1 MCPLLILTLP
11 DFPASD
17 LMPQDKSFL
26 WLAGIVILIEF
37 QSSLALQSTARRT
50 ERQACY
56 GHFQE
61 NKSTLRSRSVG

>member
-11 DFPASD
+11 DSPASD

-37 QSSLALQSTARRT
+37 QSSPRAPEHGAPHRETGLLWAFS
-50 ERQACY
+50 
-56 GHFQE
+56 G
-61 NKSTLRSRSVG
+61 K